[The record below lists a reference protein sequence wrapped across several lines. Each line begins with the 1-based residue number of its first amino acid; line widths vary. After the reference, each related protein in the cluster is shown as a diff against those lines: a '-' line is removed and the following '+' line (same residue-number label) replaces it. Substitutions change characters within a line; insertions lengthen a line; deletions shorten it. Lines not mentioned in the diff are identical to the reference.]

1 MKNNSKSEKH
11 TSAGSTVA
19 QELTSLSGRKRLT
32 QWLGTL
38 LAFAICVA
46 ALTRE
51 PARDMPLQADLDG
64 NVSNREIR
72 AMFYFETPDL
82 QKTEDARKQEA
93 AKVPDYFRI
102 DRTAVSQQ
110 TQLLKERIARLRGE
124 RDTVAESIIQAL
136 RASTEEQTVD
146 AIVTKVVSTHATNLK
161 ENPDWADFPEPDL
174 LALWLTPD
182 FTSLPE
188 REFHVPEPVEGES
201 PPEEP
206 QSPEVRFS
214 IDPPEPITFQK
225 SDIMGKIALESLE
238 YVLAKGIRQEILV
251 SAFESKRIVIMRDQ
265 ALGDLPLTSEI
276 LLGDVPTI
284 DIAKEELDTQLTDT
298 AQRAARE
305 MSMPDRWARMHDAAY
320 ALAQPLVVTTL
331 QEDRIYKDGAIA
343 RVRESVEPVIKEIEA
358 GEIIQDRGR
367 RWTAQSRSD
376 VDTYMGILASD
387 EQPLKRTMNTM
398 LAHIMLVFLVF
409 LGIHKRVHFKQ
420 SNSQASPTTAF
431 NLALLLLCCILVLG
445 RIISYFEPTG
455 YVLPVATAGILYAI
469 LVGPQRAALFGAL
482 AAALVSAQYQYNW
495 RLLLVAGAMTIAG
508 AFSIYGVRKRSDLT
522 AAAIVATLVG
532 MLATCAAILAT
543 DTLFGDLF
551 FRRIFLIVLN
561 GSLCLLAAPGV
572 LPWLEK
578 IFGITTDMQLLE
590 YSDLN
595 NELLR
600 KLALAAP
607 ATYAHSLLLGQI
619 AESAADAIGA
629 NGLLARVCAYYH
641 DIGKLKNP
649 EYFTENQGGH
659 KNIHDSLPPL
669 VSVRKIR
676 QHVVEGVR
684 EAQEHKLPQPITNG
698 ILEHHGTCKIGIF
711 YEKAQEQ
718 NPEIEI
724 PETEFRYPGP
734 KPQRPETAIL
744 MICDASES
752 GVRSIENPTL
762 ESVRKFVGKIIRARS
777 DDNQFEDCN
786 LTLRQLTQIRDVVA
800 KALINAMHTRV
811 AYTNSE
817 ATSNPKQ

>member
-1 MKNNSKSEKH
+1 MNTHKSEKRPNVG
-11 TSAGSTVA
+11 AAVA
-19 QELTSLSGRKRLT
+19 QELSSATGRKRIQ
-32 QWLGTL
+32 QWLGVV
-38 LAFAICVA
+38 LAFIICVA

-51 PARDMPLQADLDG
+51 PTKDMPLQAELDG
-64 NVSNREIR
+64 NVSSREIR
-72 AMFYFETPDL
+72 AQFYFETPDL
-82 QKTEDARKQEA
+82 ARTAEAKKQEA

-102 DRTAVSQQ
+102 DRNAVMQQ
-110 TQLLKERIARLRGE
+110 TQLLRERIARLRGE
-124 RDTVAESIIQAL
+124 RDVISEAIIDAL
-136 RASTEEQTVD
+136 ITSTEDQTVD
-146 AIVTKVVSTHATNLK
+146 SLVTRVVSSHATSLK
-161 ENPDWADFPEPDL
+161 ESPDWTDFPEPDL

-182 FTSLPE
+182 ISSLPE
-188 REFHVPEPVEGES
+188 RDFSNRES
-201 PPEEP
+201 PNTAAEEDI
-206 QSPEVRFS
+206 SETTGARFL
-214 IDPPEPITFQK
+214 IEPPEPLLFQK
-225 SDIMGKIALESLE
+225 SDIMGKIALEGLE
-238 YVLAKGIRQEILV
+238 YVLMKGIRQEILIP
-251 SAFESKRIVIMRDQ
+251 AFESRRIVIMRDQ
-265 ALGDLPLTSEI
+265 ALGDLPLTTE
-276 LLGDVPTI
+276 LTLGEVVTVEK
-284 DIAKEELDTQLTDT
+284 AKEELDVRLTET

-305 MSMPDRWARMHDAAY
+305 MSMSDRWARMHDAAF
-320 ALAQPLVVTTL
+320 ALAQHLVVVTL
-331 QEDRIYKDGAIA
+331 QEDKIYTEGARA
-343 RVRESVEPVIKEIEA
+343 RARESVPPVIKEIEA
-358 GEIIQDRGR
+358 GEIVQDRGR
-367 RWTAQSRSD
+367 RWTEQSRSD
-376 VDTYMGILASD
+376 VETYLSILAND
-387 EQPLKRTMNTM
+387 EQPLRRTLNTM

-409 LGIHKRVHFKQ
+409 LGIHKRLHFKQ
-420 SNSQASPTTAF
+420 TYSQASPTTAF

-508 AFSIYGVRKRSDLT
+508 SFSIYGVRKRSDMT

-532 MLATCAAILAT
+532 ILATCAAILAT

-551 FRRIFLIVLN
+551 FRRIFLILLN
-561 GSLCLLAAPGV
+561 GALCLLAAPGV

-578 IFGITTDMQLLE
+578 LFGITTDMQLLE

-619 AESAADAIGA
+619 AEAAADAIGA

-641 DIGKLKNP
+641 DIGKGKNP
-649 EYFTENQGGH
+649 DYFTENQSGQ
-659 KNIHDSLPPL
+659 KNVHDSLPPL

-684 EAQEHKLPQPITNG
+684 EAQDHKLPQPIING
-698 ILEHHGTCKIGIF
+698 ILEHHGTCKIGFF

-718 NPEIEI
+718 NPEMEI

-752 GVRSIENPTL
+752 GVRSLENPTL
-762 ESVRKFVGKIIRARS
+762 ETVRKFVGKIIQARS

-800 KALINAMHTRV
+800 KALTNAMHTRV
-811 AYTNSE
+811 AYPDQEKGNR
-817 ATSNPKQ
+817 

>member
-1 MKNNSKSEKH
+1 MISNNKSEKH
-11 TSAGSTVA
+11 TPASNAVA
-19 QELTSLSGRKRLT
+19 QELASPTGRKRLT
-32 QWLGTL
+32 QWLTTL
-38 LAFAICVA
+38 LAFVICVA

-51 PARDMPLQADLDG
+51 PARDMPLQTDLDG

-82 QKTEDARKQEA
+82 QKTEETRKQEA

-102 DRTAVSQQ
+102 DRTVVSQQ
-110 TQLLKERIARLRGE
+110 THLLKERIARLRGE
-124 RDTVAESIIQAL
+124 REAVAAAIIKTLRDSSKDQSVDT
-136 RASTEEQTVD
+136 
-146 AIVTKVVSTHATNLK
+146 IVTKVVSTHTTALK

-182 FTSLPE
+182 FSSLPE
-188 REFHVPEPVEGES
+188 RQFIIAEPVEGES
-201 PPEEP
+201 PEE
-206 QSPEVRFS
+206 SPHSKEVRFTVE
-214 IDPPEPITFQK
+214 PPAQITFQK
-225 SDIMGKIALESLE
+225 SDITGKIALEGLE
-238 YVLAKGIRQEILV
+238 YVLTAGIRQEILV

-265 ALGDLPLTSEI
+265 PLDDLPLTTEI
-276 LLGDVPTI
+276 VLGEVPTI
-284 DIAKEELDTQLTDT
+284 ETAKELLDVRLTDT

-320 ALAQPLVVTTL
+320 ALANPLVTTTL

-343 RVRESVEPVIKEIEA
+343 RARESVEPIIKEIEA

-376 VDTYMGILASD
+376 VDTYLSILASD
-387 EQPLKRTMNTM
+387 EQPVKRTLNAM

-409 LGIHKRVHFKQ
+409 LGIHKRVHFRQ
-420 SNSQASPTTAF
+420 SNSQASPATAF
-431 NLALLLLCCILVLG
+431 NLALLLLCCTLVLG

-532 MLATCAAILAT
+532 ILATCAAILAT

-649 EYFTENQGGH
+649 DYFTENQTGP

-676 QHVVEGVR
+676 QHVVEGAR
-684 EAQEHKLPQPITNG
+684 EAREHKLPQPIING

-711 YEKAQEQ
+711 YEKAQKQ

-800 KALINAMHTRV
+800 KALVNAMHTRV
-811 AYTNSE
+811 SYNDSE
-817 ATSNPKQ
+817 IKNK

>member
-1 MKNNSKSEKH
+1 MNTHKSEKRPNVG
-11 TSAGSTVA
+11 AAVA
-19 QELTSLSGRKRLT
+19 QELNSATGRKRLV
-32 QWLGTL
+32 QWLGVF
-38 LAFAICVA
+38 LAFIICVA

-51 PARDMPLQADLDG
+51 PTKDMPLQTELHG
-64 NVSNREIR
+64 NVSTREIR
-72 AMFYFETPDL
+72 AQFYFETPDL
-82 QKTEDARKQEA
+82 ARTAEAKKQEA
-93 AKVPDYFRI
+93 SKVPDYFRI
-102 DRTAVSQQ
+102 DRNAVIQQ
-110 TQLLKERIARLRGE
+110 TQLLRERIARLRGE
-124 RDTVAESIIQAL
+124 RDSVSQAIIEAM
-136 RASTEEQTVD
+136 RASTEDQTVD
-146 AIVTKVVSTHATNLK
+146 SLVTRVVSAHATALK

-182 FTSLPE
+182 IISLPE
-188 REFHVPEPVEGES
+188 RDFTERDSLQDVTEEES
-201 PPEEP
+201 PDVIGTRFVVEP
-206 QSPEVRFS
+206 A
-214 IDPPEPITFQK
+214 EPILFQK
-225 SDIMGKIALESLE
+225 SDIMGKIALEGLE
-238 YVLAKGIRQEILV
+238 YVLMKGIRQEILV
-251 SAFESKRIVIMRDQ
+251 PAFESRRIVIMRDQ
-265 ALGDLPLTSEI
+265 VLGDLPLTTE
-276 LLGDVPTI
+276 LTLGEVVTVEK
-284 DIAKEELDTQLTDT
+284 AKEELDARLTET

-305 MSMPDRWARMHDAAY
+305 MSMSDRWARMHDAAF
-320 ALAQPLVVTTL
+320 ALAQHLVVVTL
-331 QEDRIYKDGAIA
+331 QEDKIYTEGARA
-343 RVRESVEPVIKEIEA
+343 RARESVPPVIKEIEA
-358 GEIIQDRGR
+358 GEIVQDRGR
-367 RWTAQSRSD
+367 RWTEQSRSD
-376 VDTYMGILASD
+376 VETYLNILAND
-387 EQPLKRTMNTM
+387 EQPLRRTLNTM

-409 LGIHKRVHFKQ
+409 LGIHKRLHFKQ
-420 SNSQASPTTAF
+420 TYSQASPTTAF
-431 NLALLLLCCILVLG
+431 NLALLLLCSILILG

-508 AFSIYGVRKRSDLT
+508 SFSIYGVRKRSDMT

-532 MLATCAAILAT
+532 VLATCAAILAT

-551 FRRIFLIVLN
+551 FRRIFLILLN
-561 GSLCLLAAPGV
+561 GALCLLAAPGV

-578 IFGITTDMQLLE
+578 LFGITTDMQLLE

-619 AESAADAIGA
+619 AEAAADAIGA

-641 DIGKLKNP
+641 DIGKGKNP
-649 EYFTENQGGH
+649 DYFTENQSGQ
-659 KNIHDSLPPL
+659 KNVHDSLPPL

-684 EAQEHKLPQPITNG
+684 EAQDHKLPQPIING
-698 ILEHHGTCKIGIF
+698 ILEHHGTCKIGFF

-718 NPEIEI
+718 NPEMEF

-752 GVRSIENPTL
+752 GVRSLENPNL
-762 ESVRKFVGKIIRARS
+762 ETVRKFVGKIIRARS

-800 KALINAMHTRV
+800 KALTNAMHTRV
-811 AYTNSE
+811 AYPNQE
-817 ATSNPKQ
+817 KGNR

>member
-1 MKNNSKSEKH
+1 MNTHKSEKRPNVG
-11 TSAGSTVA
+11 SAVA
-19 QELTSLSGRKRLT
+19 QELNSATGRKRIQ
-32 QWLGTL
+32 QWLGVV
-38 LAFAICVA
+38 LAFLICVV

-51 PARDMPLQADLDG
+51 PTKDMPLQTELGG
-64 NVSNREIR
+64 NVSSREIR
-72 AMFYFETPDL
+72 AQFYFETPDL
-82 QKTEDARKQEA
+82 ARTAEAKKQEA

-102 DRTAVSQQ
+102 DRNSVIQQ
-110 TQLLKERIARLRGE
+110 IQLLRERIARLRDE
-124 RDTVAESIIQAL
+124 RDSVTQAIIEAL
-136 RASTEEQTVD
+136 RASTEDQTVD
-146 AIVTKVVSTHATNLK
+146 SLVTRVVSAHATALK
-161 ENPDWADFPEPDL
+161 ENPDWTDFPEPDL

-182 FTSLPE
+182 IVSLPE
-188 REFHVPEPVEGES
+188 RDFSVRESPKNASEKGNPETAGTRFLIEPPEPVL
-201 PPEEP
+201 
-206 QSPEVRFS
+206 
-214 IDPPEPITFQK
+214 FQK
-225 SDIMGKIALESLE
+225 SDIMEKIALEGLE
-238 YVLAKGIRQEILV
+238 YVLMKGIRQEIPAP
-251 SAFESKRIVIMRDQ
+251 AFESRRIVIMRDQ
-265 ALGDLPLTSEI
+265 ALGDLPLTTELTFSEV
-276 LLGDVPTI
+276 LTVEM
-284 DIAKEELDTQLTDT
+284 AKEELDARLTDT

-305 MSMPDRWARMHDAAY
+305 MSMSDRWARMHDAAF
-320 ALAQPLVVTTL
+320 ALAQHLVVVTL
-331 QEDRIYKDGAIA
+331 QEDKIYTEGARA
-343 RVRESVEPVIKEIEA
+343 RAREAVPPVIKEIEA
-358 GEIIQDRGR
+358 GEIVQDRGR
-367 RWTAQSRSD
+367 RWTEQSRSD
-376 VDTYMGILASD
+376 VETYLSILAND
-387 EQPLKRTMNTM
+387 EQPLRRTLNTM

-420 SNSQASPTTAF
+420 TYSQASPTTAF
-431 NLALLLLCCILVLG
+431 NLALLLLCSILVLG
-445 RIISYFEPTG
+445 RVISYFEPTG

-508 AFSIYGVRKRSDLT
+508 SFSIYGVRKRSDMT

-532 MLATCAAILAT
+532 ILATCAAILAT

-551 FRRIFLIVLN
+551 FRRIFLILLN
-561 GSLCLLAAPGV
+561 GALCLLAAPGV

-578 IFGITTDMQLLE
+578 LFGITTDMQLLE

-619 AESAADAIGA
+619 AEAAADAIGA

-641 DIGKLKNP
+641 DIGKGKNP
-649 EYFTENQGGH
+649 DYFTENQSGQ
-659 KNIHDSLPPL
+659 KNVHDSLPPL

-684 EAQEHKLPQPITNG
+684 EAQDHKLPQPIING
-698 ILEHHGTCKIGIF
+698 ILEHHGTCKIGFF

-718 NPEIEI
+718 NPEMEF

-752 GVRSIENPTL
+752 GVRSLENPTL
-762 ESVRKFVGKIIRARS
+762 ETVRKFVGKIIRARS

-800 KALINAMHTRV
+800 KALTNAMHTRV
-811 AYTNSE
+811 AYPDQEKGNR
-817 ATSNPKQ
+817 